1 MTNHQQYIQNRVRA
15 GWGLLVLGISL
26 FTVGL
31 ALQHVFDVPFNARII
46 SGLGI
51 FFSAVG
57 LAQMFRYRLIQNN
70 RKAAM
75 RLVNTE
81 RDERSQMIRAR
92 SGNRAFWVSLG
103 LTYAVLMWLSFAAS
117 GSLPPPTPDGLWFFL
132 AAAVVIPFVV
142 YVIGIIQGEK
152 NS

>member
-1 MTNHQQYIQNRVRA
+1 MNNHEQYIQNRVRA
-15 GWGLLVLGISL
+15 GWGLLVLGIVL

-31 ALQHVFDVPFNARII
+31 ALQHVFQVPFNARVI

-51 FFSAVG
+51 FFGAVG
-57 LAQMFRYRLIQNN
+57 LAQMFRYRLVQND
-70 RKAAM
+70 RKAAT
-75 RLVNTE
+75 RLVNAE

-92 SGNRAFWVSLG
+92 SGNRAFWVSIG
-103 LTYAVLMWLSFAAS
+103 LTYAALLWLSFAS
-117 GSLPPPTPDGLWFFL
+117 NGSLPAPTPDGLWFFL

-142 YVIGIIQGEK
+142 YVVGIMLGEK